1 MPGVITRAGLAA
13 AVAVVALFGCTDDQP
28 GTAPTTLPSITLTPS
43 APATPSD
50 PAAPSPTPP
59 AQASAHTPDGA
70 AAFVRFYIDLIN
82 TAYATGASQPLRAYA
97 TDECDSCTSIAGA
110 VDDIYADGGRAIGGQ
125 LTINTLTPTGVAEGV
140 QTAVLVHTSKSEFE
154 ELDESGEIR
163 DSVPAETRLLLY
175 DLSWIDTT
183 WRVTGIRSQQE
194 VAS

>member
-140 QTAVLVHTSKSEFE
+140 QTSVVVDASTDAYQRIDSSGAVVEDLP
-154 ELDESGEIR
+154 
-163 DSVPAETRLLLY
+163 SVRRLLIV
-175 DLSWIDTT
+175 DLGWTNSA
-183 WRVTGIRSQQE
+183 WRASGIRSEE
-194 VAS
+194 VPQ